1 MKTDRTIQ
9 AAIGAALLALVPATQ
24 AQDATAAPANLI
36 KNGDME
42 TIAAEWPAN
51 WPKPKEGGSL
61 EEEKGNH
68 FIRLK
73 SPEPDK
79 MILLYHQIPIPAGT
93 KKIEL
98 KWKQRASDLKAGTE
112 AWFDARVMLE
122 FRNDEKQ
129 KVGKAPSAPY
139 VRKDTAGWEERSV
152 TAEVPEGATWFVFMP
167 SLFRVASGTLDID
180 DFSLT
185 VVEP

>member
-1 MKTDRTIQ
+1 MRTVLIL
-9 AAIGAALLALVPATQ
+9 ASAALLGTAYSQEP
-24 AQDATAAPANLI
+24 AAPANLI

-42 TIAAEWPAN
+42 AIADEWAAQ
-51 WPKPKEGGSL
+51 WPKPKEGGSY

-93 KKIEL
+93 RKIEL
-98 KWKQRASDLKAGTE
+98 KWKQRVSDLKPGTE

-129 KVGKAPSAPY
+129 KAGKAPSAPY
-139 VRKDTAGWEERSV
+139 VRKDTDGWVERSV

-167 SLFRVASGTLDID
+167 ALFRVASGTLDID